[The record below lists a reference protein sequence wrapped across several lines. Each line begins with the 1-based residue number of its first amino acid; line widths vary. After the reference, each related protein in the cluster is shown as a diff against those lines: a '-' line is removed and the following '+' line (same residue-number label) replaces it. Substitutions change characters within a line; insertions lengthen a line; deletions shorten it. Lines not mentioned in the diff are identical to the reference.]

1 MSGEKDKFRLMLD
14 MLQDAVVLLGDEHEV
29 LCFNAA
35 ALAYL
40 PGLGEGEGARR
51 LDDIVH
57 SEDLDAVRRFL
68 DALRGGSDAAEVLA
82 RVRDAGGDL
91 RRVRLWG
98 RAVPEE
104 LGGGIFLHISDVTEA
119 ERLRMELERKHEE
132 LREFREVVEAAN
144 FGVAIA
150 DPQGFLHYVNP
161 YFAAAHGYRPEDLV
175 GKNLLVFHDPSQH
188 EEVMAI
194 NRRLL
199 EEGSYSSLEVW
210 HLHRNGSVF
219 PMLMNAVVIRDEEGK
234 PAYMA
239 ATGVDISEQKLRE
252 DELAAYREK
261 LEELVSERTLELA
274 SANERL
280 RYEVEERAQ
289 MEKELRLRNQELD
302 AFAHSVS
309 HDLRGNLTVIEGFA
323 RTAMLASERGDR
335 EEERECLERI
345 VESAW
350 RMQDFMESLLEYA
363 RMGRPGESSCVT
375 EMDTVLKGVLMDLE
389 NPILDRGAE
398 MAVKGP
404 FPTVAVEEVR
414 VYQVL
419 KNLLENALKFT
430 SGSARPRVEISCRSR
445 EGEAEVCVRDN
456 GVGIPEEFH
465 EEIFA
470 PFFRRGEEAAS
481 GLGIGLS
488 TVKRA
493 VESWGGRIW
502 VESRPGEGAA
512 FYFTVPLASS

>member
-1 MSGEKDKFRLMLD
+1 MSGERDTFRLMLD

-35 ALAYL
+35 ALSYL
-40 PGLGEGEGARR
+40 PGLSGKGGARR
-51 LDDIVH
+51 LTDVVH
-57 SEDLDAVRRFL
+57 PEDLDVVRGFL
-68 DALRGGSDAAEVLA
+68 DALREGSDAAEVLA

-91 RRVRLWG
+91 RRVRLRG
-98 RAVPEE
+98 MAVPEE
-104 LGGGIFLHISDVTEA
+104 LGGGIFLHMSDVTEA

-150 DPQGFLHYVNP
+150 DPEGFLHYVNP
-161 YFAAAHGYRPEDLV
+161 YFAAVHGYRPEDLM
-175 GKNLLVFHDPSQH
+175 GKNLLILHDQSQH

-194 NRRLL
+194 NRLLL
-199 EEGSYSSLEVW
+199 EEGSWRSLEVW

-219 PMLMNAVVIRDEEGK
+219 PMLMNAVVIRDEKGK

-252 DELAAYREK
+252 NELAAYREK

-280 RYEVEERAQ
+280 RYEVEERVQ

-323 RTAMLASERGDR
+323 RTAMLARERGDLD
-335 EEERECLERI
+335 EERECLERI
-345 VESAW
+345 VESAE
-350 RMQDFMESLLEYA
+350 RMQGFMESLLEYA
-363 RMGRPGESSCVT
+363 RMGRPGESSSVT
-375 EMDTVLKGVLMDLE
+375 DMDTVLKGVLMDLE
-389 NPILDRGAE
+389 APILDQGAE
-398 MAVKGP
+398 VAVKGP
-404 FPTVAVEEVR
+404 FPSVAVEEVR
-414 VYQVL
+414 AYQVL

-430 SGSARPRVEISCRSR
+430 SSSARPRVEISCRCR

-456 GVGIPEEFH
+456 GVGIPEELH
-465 EEIFA
+465 EEIFT
-470 PFFRRGEEAAS
+470 PFFRRGEEAVS

-493 VESWGGRIW
+493 VESWGGRVW

-512 FYFTVPLASS
+512 FYFTLPLASG